1 MGIHPFTIGLFAMF
15 VAGGAALGL
24 FLQMPL
30 VAAAG
35 AALGVLG
42 VLSIRIAREWQRA
55 VILRLG
61 RFDRLSGPGFLFVVP
76 LVDTIPYWIDLRTI
90 TTPFTAEQTLTKDG
104 VSVDVDAVLFW
115 RVVDPKK
122 AALEVE
128 DYHQAIAWSA
138 QTALRDIIGETDLA
152 EMLTGRQRIDNRLQG
167 MIGQRTEPWGIT
179 ALSVEIRDVKIPT
192 ALQDVMSMQAQAER
206 ERQARVILGDSEVQ
220 VANKFHE
227 AALSYQK
234 NPVAL
239 HLRAL
244 NILLEGMK
252 NNSTVV
258 IVPSSA
264 VETMGGVGA
273 MAGITSLAKEFAPA
287 PARGPDEA
295 GPRQEPPRPESS

>member
-1 MGIHPFTIGLFAMF
+1 MGIHPFTIGLFAAL
-15 VAGGAALGL
+15 VAGGVALSVDLHQPAFAIAGLALG
-24 FLQMPL
+24 FL
-30 VAAAG
+30 G
-35 AALGVLG
+35 IF
-42 VLSIRIAREWQRA
+42 SIRIAKEWQRA
-55 VILRLG
+55 VILKLG
-61 RFDRLSGPGFLFVVP
+61 RFDRLSGPGFMAVIPFVE
-76 LVDTIPYWIDLRTI
+76 TIPYWIDLRTI

-115 RVVDPKK
+115 RVIDPKK

-128 DYHQAIAWSA
+128 SYQQAIAWSA

-152 EMLTGRQRIDNRLQG
+152 VMLTGRQRIDSRLQE

-179 ALSVEIRDVKIPT
+179 ALSVEIRDVKIPV

-252 NNSTVV
+252 NNATVV

-264 VETMGGVGA
+264 VDTMGGVGS
-273 MAGITSLAKEFAPA
+273 MTGITSLAKEFSNPVSSLK
-287 PARGPDEA
+287 ETK
-295 GPRQEPPRPESS
+295 RPESA

>member
-1 MGIHPFTIGLFAMF
+1 MGLHPFTIGLFAALA
-15 VAGGAALGL
+15 AGGVA
-24 FLQMPL
+24 FSVILQQPW

-35 AALGVLG
+35 IALGFLG
-42 VLSIRIAREWQRA
+42 LLSIRIAQEWQRA

-61 RFDRLSGPGFLFVVP
+61 RFDRLKGPGFLVVVP
-76 LVDTIPYWIDLRTI
+76 FVETVPYWIDLRTI

-128 DYHQAIAWSA
+128 NYRQAIAWSA

-152 EMLTGRQRIDNRLQG
+152 EMLTGRQKIDNRLQE
-167 MIGQRTEPWGIT
+167 MIGQRTEPWGIK
-179 ALSVEIRDVKIPT
+179 ALSVEIRDVKIPV
-192 ALQDVMSMQAQAER
+192 ALQNVMSMQAQAER

-227 AALSYQK
+227 AALSYTK

-252 NNSTVV
+252 QNSTVV
-258 IVPSSA
+258 IVPSNA

-273 MAGITSLAKEFAPA
+273 MAGVTSLAKEFAVPRLQEAA
-287 PARGPDEA
+287 PRPEMK
-295 GPRQEPPRPESS
+295 RPESS